1 MNRNFRMKTS
11 DPFLYFHP
19 HGAGSQKKTA
29 LDELTNG
36 PALLHLPRWNKS
48 NLNKNNLLK
57 SLLGNI
63 LKFNK
68 PKRDET
74 EEIENR
80 KSPRFTVNHKIEAYP
95 LRPNPS
101 RHPFRAGVRN
111 ISKKGVCLETKEPL
125 TTSHV
130 VLLGFKT
137 PDKNPYHAPAKVVW
151 SKDRMSGLEFLEDD
165 GIEKV
170 LDSLKE

>member
-1 MNRNFRMKTS
+1 MKS
-11 DPFLYFHP
+11 SHLFNIFIHP
-19 HGAGSQKKTA
+19 YGAGSRKIIA
-29 LDELTNG
+29 SDELTNR
-36 PALLHLPRWNKS
+36 PSLLHLPGWYKFDPNK
-48 NLNKNNLLK
+48 K
-57 SLLGNI
+57 SLLESMFGNI
-63 LKFNK
+63 IKFSK

-74 EEIENR
+74 KEKENR
-80 KSPRFTVNHKIEAYP
+80 KCPRFTVNHKIEAYP

-111 ISKKGVCLETKEPL
+111 ISKKGICLETKEPL

-130 VLLGFKT
+130 VLLGFRI
-137 PDKNPYHAPAKVVW
+137 PSKNPYHAPAKVVW
-151 SKDRMSGLEFLEDD
+151 SKDRMSGLEFLENE